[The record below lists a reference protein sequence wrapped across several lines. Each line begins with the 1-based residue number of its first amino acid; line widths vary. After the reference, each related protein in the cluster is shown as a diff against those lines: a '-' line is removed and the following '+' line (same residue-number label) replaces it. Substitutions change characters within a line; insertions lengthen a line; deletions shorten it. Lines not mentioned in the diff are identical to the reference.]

1 MPVVRDPVVLIVS
14 RNTSEALSLQAF
26 LQLSGLECGTSSRM
40 DVRRDKPEPS
50 VLVVFP
56 DDFSAMS
63 ADGVRRLMRR
73 YAEATVII
81 VTFAVAFFESLV
93 QKLEGQSRGA
103 FVLPLPSW
111 GWVLTERLLGVSR
124 SAPGR
129 DALVS
134 ASLVGAS
141 LVGVG
146 GKVTTT
152 EFCSANWFVRE

>member
-1 MPVVRDPVVLIVS
+1 
-14 RNTSEALSLQAF
+14 
-26 LQLSGLECGTSSRM
+26 
-40 DVRRDKPEPS
+40 
-50 VLVVFP
+50 
-56 DDFSAMS
+56 MS